1 MRKKII
7 IGLCVAAVVC
17 SCGKT
22 GNKAEDVRKEKA
34 KELEQWKAALRVG
47 VTPTMDC
54 LPVFI
59 VKDSV
64 PYDTTRLDLRLRIY
78 NSHLDCDTALAR
90 GGVKGSA
97 TELVRAER
105 LQRTG
110 TALTYPIST
119 DLRWRLVANKKAR
132 LKDISQFS
140 DKMIAMTRFS
150 MTDFLTEE
158 VKAKAKLK
166 YPLYK
171 VQVNDVITRLGMI
184 LGNEMD
190 AAWMTEPQATIAL
203 SQGHDIVEGCPIDSL
218 AMGVIA
224 FRHADMTTERDEEQI
239 DEFIKAYDK
248 ACTLIE
254 KNGTAHY
261 SDIIR
266 KYMGVT
272 QNIIGK
278 LPRQKYDKA
287 HSPYPADLEAARRR
301 LIKTKK

>member
-1 MRKKII
+1 M
-7 IGLCVAAVVC
+7 
-17 SCGKT
+17 
-22 GNKAEDVRKEKA
+22 
-34 KELEQWKAALRVG
+34 
-47 VTPTMDC
+47 
-54 LPVFI
+54 
-59 VKDSV
+59 
-64 PYDTTRLDLRLRIY
+64 
-78 NSHLDCDTALAR
+78 
-90 GGVKGSA
+90 
-97 TELVRAER
+97 
-105 LQRTG
+105 
-110 TALTYPIST
+110 
-119 DLRWRLVANKKAR
+119 
-132 LKDISQFS
+132 
-140 DKMIAMTRFS
+140 
-150 MTDFLTEE
+150 
-158 VKAKAKLK
+158 KAKAKLK

-203 SQGHDIVEGCPIDSL
+203 SQGHNIVEGCPIDSL

-254 KNGTAHY
+254 KNGIAHY

-272 QNIIGK
+272 QNIISK